1 MHTMKKLLAL
11 TLIALLLLPLSV
23 FGEQDVTHQP
33 LALTNITVIDM
44 TGAPPKPGM
53 TVLLVKGRIAAIS
66 RNSKIKMPKNTRVI
80 DCTGKFLVPAFWD
93 MHVHVRDADRMLPLF
108 VANGV
113 LGVRDLG
120 SPNMANV
127 LRWRD
132 EATAVVKRISPRIV
146 TAGRVID
153 GDPPANRDYSLVVKN
168 AAEARK
174 AVQDLEK
181 QKIDLLKVY
190 DRLTPEAYFAIVA
203 EARKARL
210 PFAGH
215 VPLAITSIQASDAGQ
230 RSIEHLGKLLEDS
243 SSAPGRIAARRAEP
257 IKEGDYFAFTARF
270 ARVNDEIL
278 ATYSDKKAR
287 TIFTHFRRNKTWQV
301 PTLATKNGRTF
312 IDELDAKGDPRSKYV
327 EASQLEYWK
336 PKVGFFSRYRT
347 PEYIESQK
355 KYFQTELDLVGEMNR
370 LRVPILAGTDCPA
383 AYVVAGF
390 SLHDELALL
399 VKAGLTPIEA
409 LQTATRNPAEY
420 LGELSS
426 HGTIE
431 VGKTANLIVL
441 DADPLK
447 DISNTT
453 RINAVIQKGFYLSRD
468 GLDKILANVET
479 AAREA
484 GKP

>member
-1 MHTMKKLLAL
+1 MYTMKKLLVL
-11 TLIALLLLPLSV
+11 TLIALLSPVAV
-23 FGEQDVTHQP
+23 FGEQNYTHQP

-53 TVLLVKGRIAAIS
+53 TVLLVKGRIVTIG
-66 RNSKIKMPKNTRVI
+66 RNSNIRMPKNTRII
-80 DCTGKFLVPAFWD
+80 DYTGKFLVPAFWD

-120 SPNMANV
+120 SPNMADV
-127 LRWRD
+127 LRWRG
-132 EATAVVKRISPRIV
+132 EASDILKRISPRIV

-153 GDPPANRDYSLVVKN
+153 GDPPANRDYSVIVKN
-168 AAEARK
+168 AEEARRTVRNLK
-174 AVQDLEK
+174 A
-181 QKIDLLKVY
+181 QKVDLLKVY
-190 DRLTPEAYFAIVA
+190 DRLTPGAYFAIVA
-203 EARKARL
+203 EAKKLRV

-243 SSAPGRIAARRAEP
+243 SSAPEKIAAKRAEP
-257 IKEGDYFAFTARF
+257 IKEGDFFAFTSRF

-301 PTLATKNGRTF
+301 PTLATKNSRTF

-347 PEYIESQK
+347 TEYIESQK
-355 KYFQTELDLVGEMNR
+355 RYFQKELDLVGEMNR

-399 VKAGLTPIEA
+399 VKAGLTPMQA

-420 LGELSS
+420 LGELNSQ
-426 HGTIE
+426 GTIE
-431 VGKTANLIVL
+431 IGKTANLVVL

-447 DISNTT
+447 DISNTA
-453 RINAVIQKGFYLSRD
+453 RINAVIQKGFYLSRE
-468 GLDKILANVET
+468 GLDKILSKVET
-479 AAREA
+479 AASEA
-484 GKP
+484 GKR